1 MVDKAK
7 NRMMR
12 SLPLMIRQVLP
23 EGITYDDNVDRFRK
37 ENGQF
42 TSTAEAQKSIITR
55 ESASKLSDGL
65 TELVYQFNRMLAYT
79 SNMEAAKD
87 AEFEAVRDASR
98 EAEIEAADATPV
110 QTNASIGLGDLIS
123 SVASALSWTRDNLPG
138 LIHKVLQTAL
148 VGTGALALLS
158 ALLSGKDKD
167 ASKASQEDQTV
178 AQPAVKPGGPGRGT
192 TPSQKS
198 IGTGVAEQADA
209 DKEKAP
215 ALSSDYEAVTTG
227 GYGKATV
234 TKEQLVGAPNLSS
247 LDDLFSGGQA
257 TPINTRQGAHQSDS
271 VRIRPVHPVT
281 KKKNVPHAGT
291 DIAAGFGTP
300 INAIAPG
307 KVIRAG
313 RASGYGNIVDILHG
327 VLNGQSVVTRYA
339 HLSAITTTVNAM
351 VGRGQKIGEMGSTG
365 LSTASHLHFELIIN
379 GTYVK
384 PTQQQIDFVIS
395 RAIGD
400 AEPEAAPAW
409 TGGDTAAVTPPKLPG
424 QAAERLAQVDIP
436 VDLVPP
442 LDEKGIPTVDR
453 ASAGTRLTY
462 NSRAQ
467 IPLQT
472 ISRSMSNDNQ
482 GTVDP
487 RAGYIE
493 RLGSTIMAMG

>member
-1 MVDKAK
+1 MANETK

-12 SLPLMIRQVLP
+12 ALPPMLRKIMP
-23 EGITYDDNVDRFRK
+23 DGITYDDSVNQFRK

-42 TSTAEAQKSIITR
+42 ASSNEAQKNVITR
-55 ESASKLSDGL
+55 ESASKMSDGL

-79 SNMEAAKD
+79 SNMSTIKD
-87 AEFEAVRDASR
+87 AEYEAVNDAAR
-98 EAEIEAADATPV
+98 EAQIEASDAVPI
-110 QTNASIGLGDLIS
+110 QQNEGIDPSSLLSGLLGSLAAAKAS
-123 SVASALSWTRDNLPG
+123 LPG
-138 LIHKVLQTAL
+138 IINKAIQAAI
-148 VGTGALALLS
+148 VGTGALLFLS
-158 ALLSGKDKD
+158 ELSIRKNQ
-167 ASKASQEDQTV
+167 QEQTD
-178 AQPAVKPGGPGRGT
+178 AVKTPSVVAPVTPDQPNSGT

-215 ALSSDYEAVTTG
+215 APSGDYEAVTTG

-291 DIAAGFGTP
+291 DIAAGFGAP

-327 VLNGQSVVTRYA
+327 VLKGQSVVTRYA
-339 HLSAITTTVNAM
+339 HLSAITTTVNAL

-365 LSTASHLHFELIIN
+365 LSTGSHLHFELIIN

-395 RAIGD
+395 RAVGD
-400 AEPEAAPAW
+400 AEPEAAPTW
-409 TGGDTAAVTPPKLPG
+409 DNKPPEDETAAVGNLPPVPAVQEQTQL
-424 QAAERLAQVDIP
+424 AAVDIP
-436 VDLVPP
+436 SLLIPP
-442 LDEKGIPTVDR
+442 VNDKLKRPMVDR
-453 ASAGTRLTY
+453 ASGYVREAYNNRASTLMPKVSGRPAAIGSGT
-462 NSRAQ
+462 
-467 IPLQT
+467 
-472 ISRSMSNDNQ
+472 SN
-482 GTVDP
+482 P
-487 RAGYIE
+487 RADYMQH
-493 RLGSTIMAMG
+493 LMG